1 MFRGKIFFRGLAKKS
16 EGAAAVEFAIVL
28 NLLLLLI
35 MGMIDF
41 GHAWF
46 MKQIIIN
53 ASREGARYGVVY
65 KTIGD
70 ASNTR
75 MVPAALTPSIQNWV
89 LQPPPA
95 GEYGLINLLPA
106 DANATVT
113 VAGAGY
119 VSGQVGADLSVTVTC
134 QKHWIVL
141 DRIIKLFGSSWNNT
155 ITLTA
160 VTVMRVE

>member
-41 GHAWF
+41 GHAYF

-65 KTIGD
+65 QNYVGTNNRKP
-70 ASNTR
+70 
-75 MVPAALTPSIQNWV
+75 PAAYTPSIQNWV

-134 QKHWIVL
+134 QKRWIVL
-141 DRIIKLFGSSWNNT
+141 DRIMKLFGSSLNNT

>member
-1 MFRGKIFFRGLAKKS
+1 MLRSKLFRRLASRS

-65 KTIGD
+65 QNYEGT
-70 ASNTR
+70 SNR
-75 MVPAALTPSIQNWV
+75 KPPSALTPSIQNWV
-89 LQPPPA
+89 MQPPP
-95 GEYGLINLLPA
+95 GGSYGLINLLPA
-106 DANATVT
+106 DANPIVT
-113 VAGAGY
+113 PAGAGY
-119 VSGQVGADLSVTVTC
+119 TTGTVGADLSVTVTC
-134 QKHWIVL
+134 QKRWLIL
-141 DRIIKLFGSSWNNT
+141 DGIMRLFGASWDNT

>member
-1 MFRGKIFFRGLAKKS
+1 MLRSKPLCRLAARS
-16 EGAAAVEFAIVL
+16 EGQAAVEFAIVL
-28 NLLLLLI
+28 NLLLLLV

-53 ASREGARYGVVY
+53 ASREGARYGVVF
-65 KTIGD
+65 KSIGD
-70 ASNTR
+70 SNNTR

-95 GEYGLINLLPA
+95 GEYGLVNLLPA
-106 DANATVT
+106 DANPTVT
-113 VAGAGY
+113 VGGAGY
-119 VSGQVGADLSVTVTC
+119 NTGTVGTDLSVTVTC
-134 QKHWIVL
+134 QKQWLIL
-141 DRIIKLFGSSWNNT
+141 DGIMKLFGASWDNT